1 MITQTPHTHTHIYTN
16 THINSMHYQH
26 RQHYSLLYL
35 HTYTCTF
42 FYCRLIF
49 FLSLSSQV
57 HYLES
62 QIHPLSSWM
71 NKVLSS
77 LNQSDP
83 VHGDIATVHELIDAH
98 EVSLLSYTENIQV
111 ETRERR
117 RENIGR
123 RRGWG
128 EAMSI
133 HGY

>member
-1 MITQTPHTHTHIYTN
+1 M
-16 THINSMHYQH
+16 
-26 RQHYSLLYL
+26 
-35 HTYTCTF
+35 
-42 FYCRLIF
+42 
-49 FLSLSSQV
+49 

-111 ETRERR
+111 EMRERR

-123 RRGWG
+123 RGGWG
-128 EAMSI
+128 KRQCQYMVTDYVGIPERVRCTPEERGHYTASS
-133 HGY
+133 G